1 MARSFQEKQ
10 EVVCMPGK
18 GHALFDRIK
27 EVRRKEREAGPERS
41 WRMLPVVCYERK
53 QWFFDERLRQ
63 LRNVTN
69 PHEWIE
75 LNEFEMA
82 YFKRMVKG
90 KSPY

>member
-1 MARSFQEKQ
+1 MARSFQGKQ